1 MGNRLVKRRD
11 LRPCRCSS
19 AEKRYELAPPHV
31 LPSIPGCTLPQ
42 PADASRR
49 HQELFRHRT
58 LRGSRAL
65 RDHRKEHGRLEIR
78 THSVFHSVDWI
89 ASERSYPGVPRFAKL
104 ATIAM
109 VESRIER
116 GDKIESERR
125 SYISSRALSAAAFAD
140 AVRGHWAIENNLHWT
155 FDVTFNGTS
164 HACEPVTGPRTWRW
178 YATSSSIWCAKPQ
191 TNDRSSG
198 AASAPHTIPNTL
210 LQILGALRC

>member
-1 MGNRLVKRRD
+1 MN
-11 LRPCRCSS
+11 
-19 AEKRYELAPPHV
+19 
-31 LPSIPGCTLPQ
+31 
-42 PADASRR
+42 SRR
-49 HQELFRHRT
+49 LMCCPQSQDARYHNQPT
-58 LRGSRAL
+58 LHADIKSYFDTAPCAEVERCETIGE
-65 RDHRKEHGRLEIR
+65 EHGRLEIR

-178 YATSSSIWCAKPQ
+178 YATSRSIWCAKPQ